1 MAGITFSEG
10 SGVGDSVFGK
20 SQAAIRLFIEK
31 KGEAFEQESVVK
43 NLFSMQDSQN
53 FAEKVT
59 GFTAM
64 QGFLPVGENGAHPVD
79 RMEEDDSKTLEHM
92 TWKNSFSISREM
104 VDDSVVSNLKKQ
116 PAGFVT
122 SYYRTREKFGAA
134 LYGGA
139 LNVQKKMRFSG
150 VDFDITSADGKTL
163 FAVDHPSKI
172 RGKAQSNQFSDA
184 FSADALA
191 AAETAMQNFR
201 GTTDEI
207 LDVAPNTILIP
218 NDYQLKKEV
227 FAVIGA
233 DKDPATANNGFNYLF
248 GRWNVVVWPYL
259 NQYITAG
266 AKPWLLLDTD
276 YGDQYGGAVWY
287 DRVKLEVKSDI
298 DADTDANVWRG
309 YARFIAGFG
318 DWRHAAAGGIPGG
331 SSLI

>member
-1 MAGITFSEG
+1 MAGMTFSEG
-10 SGVGDSVFGK
+10 SGVGNSVFGK

-53 FAEKVT
+53 FAEKLT

-64 QGFLPVGENGAHPVD
+64 QGFLPVGENGAHPID
-79 RMEEDDSKTLEHM
+79 RLEEDDSKTLEHM

-116 PAGFVT
+116 PASFVT

-139 LNVQKKMRFSG
+139 LEGLKKTRFSG

-163 FAVDHPSKI
+163 FSTDHPSKI
-172 RGKAQSNQFSDA
+172 KGKAQSNQFSDA

-248 GRWNVVVWPYL
+248 GRWNVIVWPYL
-259 NQYITAG
+259 NQYITSG
-266 AKPWLLLDTD
+266 TKPWLLLDTD
-276 YGDQYGGAVWY
+276 YSDQYGGAVWY

-298 DADTDANVWRG
+298 DANTDANVWRG

-318 DWRHAAAGGIPGG
+318 DWRHAAAGGVTGG
-331 SSLI
+331 TGLI